1 MKKIYDHLHDK
12 KKLSDEEKL
21 AALNELKLEGEKGL
35 DGYLHANK
43 ALLMAMRKNDI
54 NVARVLIS
62 IGVRKIKID
71 YSISPPSDLS
81 DTENLI
87 RCYIVPQKPIP
98 GGDDGV
104 IDTVGEMAT
113 MGFFAGFILGPML
126 GLFLPNLMPLA
137 IAMSLPFIGIV
148 VGWFVANIYINI
160 KTPSYE
166 SRLNYCKEKNIITVD
181 EYNKLSKNDAL
192 HVDVH
197 RNEPKSTSNAP
208 TQASISAKN
217 GGSKNKEES
226 RLSKK

>member
-1 MKKIYDHLHDK
+1 MKEIHDHLSGK
-12 KKLSDEEKL
+12 KRLSNEEKL
-21 AALNELKLEGEKGL
+21 VALDKLKEEGEKGL
-35 DGYLHANK
+35 NGYLHANE
-43 ALLMAMRKNDI
+43 ALLMAMRLNDI

-104 IDTVGEMAT
+104 IDTVGDMAT

-137 IAMSLPFIGIV
+137 LAMSLPFIGIV
-148 VGWFVANIYINI
+148 V
-160 KTPSYE
+160 
-166 SRLNYCKEKNIITVD
+166 
-181 EYNKLSKNDAL
+181 EYFF
-192 HVDVH
+192 
-197 RNEPKSTSNAP
+197 
-208 TQASISAKN
+208 
-217 GGSKNKEES
+217 
-226 RLSKK
+226 